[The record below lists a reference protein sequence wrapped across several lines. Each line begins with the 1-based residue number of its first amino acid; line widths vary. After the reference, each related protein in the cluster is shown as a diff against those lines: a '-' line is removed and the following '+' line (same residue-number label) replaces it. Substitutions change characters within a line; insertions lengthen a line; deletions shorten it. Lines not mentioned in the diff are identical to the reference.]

1 MEGGLYSVIWR
12 RRGISNILGFENSFT
27 DMSME
32 GFLFVHLSLQ
42 AIQVIIDEMYMSKNS
57 GVLHSLCL

>member
-1 MEGGLYSVIWR
+1 M
-12 RRGISNILGFENSFT
+12 LGFENSFT

-42 AIQVIIDEMYMSKNS
+42 AIQVIIDEMYMNKNS
-57 GVLHSLCL
+57 GVLHSL